1 MYELIAQG
9 AKYIFVVLIYY
20 FLYNF
25 LKLMYF
31 DIIKDQ
37 NISKDI
43 DYVLRAEDGKIFPLT
58 TINTIGRA
66 EDSDIVINNPYLSS
80 KHAIITK
87 QGRKITIQDLN
98 STNGTFVNGK
108 KIKRPFTL
116 KENDEISLG
125 SVKFLFIRRKPHG
138 QRGRINL

>member
-1 MYELIAQG
+1 
-9 AKYIFVVLIYY
+9 
-20 FLYNF
+20 
-25 LKLMYF
+25 MYF